1 MPPPEQNRNRVNE
14 RIRVPQVLLID
25 ETGEKVGVTP
35 TEEAR
40 RKAEAANLDLVEVAA
55 NARPPVCRIMDYGRF
70 FVRTAEERACLEQ
83 RNKHQEPKE
92 IRLRPG
98 TDSGDMNIKSEK
110 ARGFLRTRL
119 QSCYSTAIPWS

>member
-1 MPPPEQNRNRVNE
+1 MRGKRRMRIPVPPPEQNRARVNE

-35 TEEAR
+35 TDEAR

-70 FVRTAEERACLEQ
+70 LFEQQKKDRASSK

-98 TDSGDMNIKSEK
+98 TDSGDMNIKSK
-110 ARGFLRTRL
+110 KLAA
-119 QSCYSTAIPWS
+119 S

>member
-1 MPPPEQNRNRVNE
+1 MRGKRRMRIPVPPPEQNRARVNE

-70 FVRTAEERACLEQ
+70 YSNSRRKSVPRV
-83 RNKHQEPKE
+83 NV
-92 IRLRPG
+92 I
-98 TDSGDMNIKSEK
+98 NIKSRK
-110 ARGFLRTRL
+110 KFVFVRVQTL
-119 QSCYSTAIPWS
+119 AI